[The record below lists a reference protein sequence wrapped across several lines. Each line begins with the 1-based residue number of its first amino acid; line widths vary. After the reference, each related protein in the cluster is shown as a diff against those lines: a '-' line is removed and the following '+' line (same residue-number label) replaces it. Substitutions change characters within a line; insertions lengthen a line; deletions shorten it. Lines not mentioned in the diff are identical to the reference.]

1 MFLIFKNGKPFLNS
15 ILKISFFVSVFL
27 FLNNNQILNF
37 DKCNKNNKG
46 DDNVK
51 NFINKLNS
59 YEKFRQPKYIIFS
72 DYYSSK
78 YCSDINAYTV
88 FDYFLKKNYS
98 NAYYIIN
105 IESDLYKNLNE
116 QNKTDNLIIINTTEN
131 IYENL
136 FPFILNSKIIV
147 QSYVIYD
154 FQYIIN
160 KVSYLKYFYI
170 NHGITYFKS
179 NFISSEFRYVKEEKR
194 NIITSSPY
202 EYDILLNKFNYSPT
216 YIYKAGIARYD
227 IYKTIEINRTE
238 EDCILVTFTYRMY
251 NNTYYQ
257 NSLYKKNLQKL
268 LNNDSLIKFLRNKNI
283 NLVFVP
289 HHNELFLNKTYEQ
302 STLKYAKIG
311 GQNSLTKYIKQC
323 SLLITDF
330 SSISFAFM
338 FQNKPILYYLI
349 DYNDTIK
356 FKERKCMN
364 PDNKLYFG
372 NSFLNQDELIDKIKY
387 YVRKNYKIKKSLK
400 TKFESVFYYRENIT
414 QRIFNIINGLIS

>member
-1 MFLIFKNGKPFLNS
+1 LVFILS
-15 ILKISFFVSVFL
+15 I
-27 FLNNNQILNF
+27 NNEILNF
-37 DKCNKNNKG
+37 DKLNKKSKEDENI
-46 DDNVK
+46 K
-51 NFINKLNS
+51 NLINKLNS
-59 YEKFRQPKYIIFS
+59 YEKLRKPKYIIFS

-105 IESDLYKNLNE
+105 IESDLYKNLYE

-131 IYENL
+131 IYDIL

-147 QSYVIYD
+147 HSYVIYD

-160 KVSYLKYFYI
+160 KVSYLRYFYI

-179 NFISSEFRYVKEEKR
+179 NFISPEFRYVKEEKR

-202 EYDILLNKFNYSPT
+202 EYNIMINKFNYSPN

-227 IYKTIEINRTE
+227 LYKTIDINKTE

-251 NNTYYQ
+251 NNTYYK
-257 NSLYKKNLQKL
+257 NSLYRKNLIKF
-268 LNNDSLIKFLRNKNI
+268 LNNDSLIEFLRNRNI

-289 HHNELFLNKTYEQ
+289 HHNELFLNKTYKK
-302 STLKYAKIG
+302 SRMKYAKMG
-311 GQNSLTKYIKQC
+311 DQNSLTKYIKQC

-349 DYNDTIK
+349 DYNDKIK
-356 FKERKCMN
+356 FKERRCMN
-364 PDNKLYFG
+364 PDNELYFG
-372 NSFLNQDELIDKIKY
+372 NSFLDQDKLIDKIKY
-387 YVRKNYKIKKSLK
+387 YVRNKYKIKKSLK
-400 TKFESVFYYRENIT
+400 NKYKSVFYYRENIT
-414 QRIFNIINGLIS
+414 QRIFDIIIGLVS

>member
-1 MFLIFKNGKPFLNS
+1 MFLIYKNGIEFLNS
-15 ILKISFFVSVFL
+15 IIKILFIILIFIILINNKIISF
-27 FLNNNQILNF
+27 
-37 DKCNKNNKG
+37 DKSNKNNNTNE
-46 DDNVK
+46 NVK
-51 NFINKLNS
+51 NFIRKLKS
-59 YEKFRQPKYIIFS
+59 CKRFRKPKYIIFS
-72 DYYSSK
+72 DYYISK

-105 IESDLYKNLNE
+105 IESELYKNLYE

-131 IYENL
+131 IYSNL
-136 FPFILNSKIIV
+136 FPFILNSKILV

-179 NFISSEFRYVKEEKR
+179 NFISSEFRYVNEEKR

-202 EYDILLNKFNYSPT
+202 EYDILLNKFNYSPS

-227 IYKTIEINRTE
+227 LYKTIKSE
-238 EDCILVTFTYRMY
+238 EDCILVSFTYRMY
-251 NNTYYQ
+251 NNAYYQ
-257 NSLYKKNLQKL
+257 NSLYKKNLKKL
-268 LNNDSLIKFLRNKNI
+268 LNNDSLIRFLRNKNI

-289 HHNELFLNKTYEQ
+289 HHNELFLNKTFRQ
-302 STLKYAKIG
+302 NRMKYAKIG
-311 GQNSLTKYIKQC
+311 DQNSLTKYIKQC

-349 DYNDTIK
+349 DYKDKIK

-372 NSFLNQDELIDKIKY
+372 NAFLNLDKLIDKIKY

-400 TKFESVFYYRENIT
+400 KKYESVFYYRENIT
-414 QRIFNIINGLIS
+414 QRIFNIINGLISRI

>member
-1 MFLIFKNGKPFLNS
+1 MIFIILINN
-15 ILKISFFVSVFL
+15 KI
-27 FLNNNQILNF
+27 IRF
-37 DKCNKNNKG
+37 DKSNKNNNTNE
-46 DDNVK
+46 NVK
-51 NFINKLNS
+51 NFIRKLKS
-59 YEKFRQPKYIIFS
+59 CKRFRKPKYIIFS
-72 DYYSSK
+72 DYYISK

-105 IESDLYKNLNE
+105 IESELYKNLYE

-131 IYENL
+131 IYSNL
-136 FPFILNSKIIV
+136 FPFILNSKILV

-179 NFISSEFRYVKEEKR
+179 NFISSEFRYVNEEKR

-202 EYDILLNKFNYSPT
+202 EYDILLNKFNYSPS

-227 IYKTIEINRTE
+227 LYKTIKSE
-238 EDCILVTFTYRMY
+238 EDCILVSFTYRMY
-251 NNTYYQ
+251 NNVYYQ
-257 NSLYKKNLQKL
+257 NSLYKKNLKKL
-268 LNNDSLIKFLRNKNI
+268 LNNDSLIRFLRNKNI

-289 HHNELFLNKTYEQ
+289 HHNELFLNKTFRQ
-302 STLKYAKIG
+302 SRMKYAKIG
-311 GQNSLTKYIKQC
+311 DQNSLTKYIKQC

-349 DYNDTIK
+349 DYKDKIK

-372 NSFLNQDELIDKIKY
+372 NAFLNLDKLIDKIKY

-400 TKFESVFYYRENIT
+400 KKYESVFYYRENIT
-414 QRIFNIINGLIS
+414 QRIFNIINGLISRIYH

>member
-1 MFLIFKNGKPFLNS
+1 MFLIYKNGIEFLYS
-15 ILKISFFVSVFL
+15 IIRIL
-27 FLNNNQILNF
+27 FIAVIFIILFNNQILSF
-37 DKCNKNNKG
+37 DKSNKSNNANE
-46 DDNVK
+46 NVK
-51 NFINKLNS
+51 NFISKLKS
-59 YEKFRQPKYIIFS
+59 YKRFRKPKYIIFS
-72 DYYSSK
+72 DYYISK

-105 IESDLYKNLNE
+105 IESELYKNLYE
-116 QNKTDNLIIINTTEN
+116 QNKIDNLIIINTTEN
-131 IYENL
+131 IYNIL
-136 FPFILNSKIIV
+136 FPFILNSEIIV

-179 NFISSEFRYVKEEKR
+179 NFISSEFHYVKEEKR

-202 EYDILLNKFNYSPT
+202 EYDILLNKFNYSPS

-227 IYKTIEINRTE
+227 LYKTIKSE
-238 EDCILVTFTYRMY
+238 EDCILVSFTYRMY
-251 NNTYYQ
+251 NNVYYQ
-257 NSLYKKNLQKL
+257 NSLYKKNLMKL
-268 LNNDSLIKFLRNKNI
+268 LNNDSLIRFLRKKNI
-283 NLVFVP
+283 SLVFVP
-289 HHNELFLNKTYEQ
+289 HHNELFLNKTFKQ
-302 STLKYAKIG
+302 SKMKYAKIG
-311 GQNSLTKYIKQC
+311 DQNSLTKYIKQC

-349 DYNDTIK
+349 DYKDKIK
-356 FKERKCMN
+356 FKERKCMK

-372 NSFLNQDELIDKIKY
+372 NAFLNMDKLIDKIKY

-400 TKFESVFYYRENIT
+400 NKFESVFYYTENIT
-414 QRIFNIINGLIS
+414 QRIFDIINGLIS

>member
-1 MFLIFKNGKPFLNS
+1 MVFILLI
-15 ILKISFFVSVFL
+15 
-27 FLNNNQILNF
+27 NNQILNF
-37 DKCNKNNKG
+37 DKFNKNIK
-46 DDNVK
+46 DVDETK

-59 YEKFRQPKYIIFS
+59 CEKLRKPKYIIFS

-105 IESDLYKNLNE
+105 IESDLYKSLYE
-116 QNKTDNLIIINTTEN
+116 QNKTDNLIIINTNEN

-202 EYDILLNKFNYSPT
+202 EYNIMLNKFNYSPS

-227 IYKTIEINRTE
+227 LYKANDINRTE

-251 NNTYYQ
+251 NKTYYQ
-257 NSLYKKNLQKL
+257 NSLYRKNLNKL
-268 LNNDSLIKFLRNKNI
+268 LNNDSLIEFLRNRNI

-289 HHNELFLNKTYEQ
+289 HHNELYLNKTYKQ
-302 STLKYAKIG
+302 SRLKYAKIG
-311 GQNSLTKYIKQC
+311 DQNGLTKYIKQC

-364 PDNKLYFG
+364 PNNKLYFG
-372 NSFLNQDELIDKIKY
+372 NSFLDQDKLIGKIKY
-387 YVRKNYKIKKSLK
+387 YVKKNYKIKKSLK
-400 TKFESVFYYRENIT
+400 NKYESVFYYKENIT
-414 QRIFNIINGLIS
+414 QRIFDIIIGLIS